1 MSQITA
7 PTYVTLTGATP
18 DTNAPTTRDSAPT
31 SAAQASSRASE
42 ASPKTSGE
50 ASPTRDANGTY
61 ERDPASLLAG

>member
-31 SAAQASSRASE
+31 RAAQASSRASE

-50 ASPTRDANGTY
+50 ASG
-61 ERDPASLLAG
+61 